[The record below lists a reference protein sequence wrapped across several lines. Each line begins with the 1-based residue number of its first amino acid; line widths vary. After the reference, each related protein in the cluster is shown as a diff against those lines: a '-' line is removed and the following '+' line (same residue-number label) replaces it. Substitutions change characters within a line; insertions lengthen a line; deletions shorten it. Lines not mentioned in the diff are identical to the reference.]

1 MFNTLK
7 VTSIFYQMNKCFIK
21 SNKIDKKR
29 SITEKKIHFHFTF
42 CICTKHQYQT
52 GAQVFLIIL
61 YLVCNKLKKKKQPLH
76 GMQIKVNVP

>member
-29 SITEKKIHFHFTF
+29 SITEKKYIFISHFVS
-42 CICTKHQYQT
+42 
-52 GAQVFLIIL
+52 AQNTNIRQGPSIL
-61 YLVCNKLKKKKQPLH
+61 NYSIL
-76 GMQIKVNVP
+76 GMQ

>member
-29 SITEKKIHFHFTF
+29 SITEKKHFHFTF
-42 CICTKHQYQT
+42 SICAKHHNQT
-52 GAQVFLIIL
+52 GAQVFLIIHL
-61 YLVCNKLKKKKQPLH
+61 L
-76 GMQIKVNVP
+76 GMQ